1 MINIKTMN
9 LKILNTY
16 KNFNLRIFLIF
27 SFIGI
32 ILRVWISQFGSNFDF
47 AMWQINLDIFK
58 EEKVFVRGM
67 YAYGSPWIY
76 TLYILTQFRY
86 HF

>member
-58 EEKVFVRGM
+58 EGKSIWHEGM
-67 YAYGSPWIY
+67 YAYVKN
-76 TLYILTQFRY
+76 
-86 HF
+86 